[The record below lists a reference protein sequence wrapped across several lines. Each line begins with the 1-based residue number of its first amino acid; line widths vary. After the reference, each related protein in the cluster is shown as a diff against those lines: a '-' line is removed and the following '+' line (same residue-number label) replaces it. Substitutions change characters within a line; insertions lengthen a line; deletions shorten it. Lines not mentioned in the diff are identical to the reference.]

1 MSVAGFYRPLAQD
14 FQAFRTLQIRTS
26 VRPESLIAPVEQ
38 EISNLAPDLP
48 IFNAE
53 TMEQV
58 LEGGNGFMVFH
69 VGAERAAEM
78 GFLGLLLAVVGVFGV
93 VSYAAA
99 QRTHEIGIR
108 MALGA
113 DRRDIL
119 KLVLGRGVRFVGIGV
134 ALGLAAA
141 WALTRAMGK
150 LLIGVSS
157 TDPITYVVAVSILA
171 GVALLACYIP
181 ARRAARAEPL
191 AALRYE

>member
-1 MSVAGFYRPLAQD
+1 
-14 FQAFRTLQIRTS
+14 
-26 VRPESLIAPVEQ
+26 
-38 EISNLAPDLP
+38 
-48 IFNAE
+48 
-53 TMEQV
+53 MEQL

-69 VGAERAAEM
+69 AGAERATEM

-113 DRRDIL
+113 GRRDIL
-119 KLVLGRGVRFVGIGV
+119 KLVLGQGVRFIGIGIV
-134 ALGLAAA
+134 LGLAAA

-157 TDPITYVVAVSILA
+157 TDPITYVVAVAILA

-181 ARRAARAEPL
+181 ARRAAMVEPL
-191 AALRYE
+191 VALRYE